1 MNQQVKKNVH
11 KILLRKVVGLSAFWT
26 VILKQ
31 KKKKKKTR
39 FYKIKFMNTLLPNV
53 K

>member
-31 KKKKKKTR
+31 KKKEKENQILQN
-39 FYKIKFMNTLLPNV
+39 KIYEHSAAKR
-53 K
+53 